1 MLALF
6 FSGFTGFYNYIWFI
20 VMENHPWAATEIK
33 KPQGAANGEKSNFFS
48 LFTIKARSRLCR
60 DSV

>member
-6 FSGFTGFYNYIWFI
+6 FSGFTGFIIIYGLS
-20 VMENHPWAATEIK
+20 ENHPWAATEMK